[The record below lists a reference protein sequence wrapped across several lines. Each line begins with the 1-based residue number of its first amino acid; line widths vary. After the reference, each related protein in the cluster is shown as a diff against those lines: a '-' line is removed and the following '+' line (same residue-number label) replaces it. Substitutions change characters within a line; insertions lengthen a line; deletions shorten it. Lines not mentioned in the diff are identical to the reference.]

1 MSHNDIQVTTNAVC
15 DPTAGTGHTDE
26 QTTRLL
32 AAAACTTFPT
42 YKLAPLI
49 IERGRGR
56 HLITVDGNHYLDFTA
71 GNAVSCLGYAH
82 PAITVAIAEQA
93 ARIVHTSNLVHNRQ
107 AVLLAEQ
114 LCQRTPFD
122 RVFFCNSG
130 SEANECLIKLA
141 RRHFH
146 EQGQDR
152 AQIISTTTG
161 FHGRTYGA
169 LTLTGRPKHKIGT
182 GELLSGVTHI
192 PFNSLDAAAATISTG
207 TAAVI
212 VETIQAEAGVI
223 PADDHYLRG
232 LRELCDDHGALLMFD
247 EVQTGICRTGPFL
260 SCEHSTVIPD
270 ACSLAKGIAA
280 GLPMGA
286 VLAREDLASA
296 LPAGSHGSTFGGNP
310 VAAAAARAVL
320 EVIDTEDIPGNVER
334 SGHTLASRLRELAD
348 DNTLP
353 VTAARG
359 KGLLQGLEL
368 STTVDPQHL
377 LGQLREQGLLL
388 SVVAER
394 VLRFTPPLNLTADEL
409 EWGLDTLHSV
419 LRRHR

>member
-1 MSHNDIQVTTNAVC
+1 MSHNDTDATSNAVA
-15 DPTAGTGHTDE
+15 DPTTGIGHPNE

-32 AAAACTTFPT
+32 AAAQRTTFPAR
-42 YKLAPLI
+42 KPASLV
-49 IERGRGR
+49 IEYGRGR
-56 HLITVDGNHYLDFTA
+56 HVMTVDGHRYLDFTA

-82 PAITVAIAEQA
+82 PAITAAIAEQA

-107 AVLLAEQ
+107 AILLAEQ

-130 SEANECLIKLA
+130 SEANECLLKLA

-152 AQIISTTTG
+152 TQIISTNTG

-169 LTLTGRPKHKIGT
+169 LTLTGRTKHKIGT
-182 GELLSGVTHI
+182 GPLLAGVTHVR
-192 PFNSLDAAAATISTG
+192 FNSLDAAAATISAD

-223 PADDHYLRG
+223 PADDHYLQG
-232 LRELCDDHGALLMFD
+232 LRELCDHHGALLMFD

-260 SCEHSTVIPD
+260 SCEHSSVIPD
-270 ACSLAKGIAA
+270 ACSLAKGIAS

-286 VLAREDLASA
+286 VLARETLAGA
-296 LPAGSHGSTFGGNP
+296 LPPGSHASTFGGNP
-310 VAAAAARAVL
+310 VAAAAARATL

-334 SGHTLASRLRELAD
+334 SGRTLASRLRELAAD
-348 DNTLP
+348 DTLP

-359 KGLLQGLEL
+359 TGLLQGLEL
-368 STTVDPQHL
+368 SATVDPQHL

-388 SVVAER
+388 TVVAER